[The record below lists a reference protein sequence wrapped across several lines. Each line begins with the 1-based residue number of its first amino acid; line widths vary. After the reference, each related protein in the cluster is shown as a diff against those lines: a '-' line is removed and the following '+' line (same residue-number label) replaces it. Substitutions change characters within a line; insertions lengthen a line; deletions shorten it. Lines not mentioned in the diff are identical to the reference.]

1 MIRFIVG
8 IRSPKHLAAS
18 WPDVRGS
25 GGEAEV
31 GWPVGQW
38 GQLQESSFPRKVD
51 RLVGRES
58 AEGPHRKHRRSR
70 DPEALLHPAQG
81 RFLSMPKCWY
91 PGRPQVPK
99 SDIPCQ

>member
-1 MIRFIVG
+1 MIRFIAG

-38 GQLQESSFPRKVD
+38 GQLQESSLPPTEWT
-51 RLVGRES
+51 LVGRKSTGGQHENTGGVETQRHS
-58 AEGPHRKHRRSR
+58 CT
-70 DPEALLHPAQG
+70 LLREDG
-81 RFLSMPKCWY
+81 
-91 PGRPQVPK
+91 
-99 SDIPCQ
+99 

>member
-1 MIRFIVG
+1 MIRFIAG

-38 GQLQESSFPRKVD
+38 GQLQESSLPPQSGRLWEGRAQEDNTGTEEGWRPRGTPAPCSGKTVN
-51 RLVGRES
+51 
-58 AEGPHRKHRRSR
+58 
-70 DPEALLHPAQG
+70 HP
-81 RFLSMPKCWY
+81 
-91 PGRPQVPK
+91 
-99 SDIPCQ
+99 